1 MIFVKLSMFLLL
13 LSGVLNVL
21 ASEESI
27 VTGIASTEK
36 GKTEND
42 QKLPSKNKLGS
53 MRVRVNPHWDKEQC
67 RKCHK
72 GTPTEIRVNLLNQ
85 DKQMLCM
92 ECHKDDITHK
102 YIHPVGIKSPLL
114 LGREMQDKWKNELRL
129 DSDKKMTCLTCHD
142 LLNQCLPGRSYMRN
156 LDQNFL
162 REGPYSKR
170 TDICFKCHDSSKY
183 SKYNPHDQISKDG
196 TLKLNKC
203 RLCHRVSS
211 KQKNISKGI
220 RRDSDKYPIIK
231 KLENDRTLLCIRC
244 HKKIDHPTSAFK
256 VVSINT
262 YRHFIPITDEKK
274 NTLES
279 MQKKNNV
286 ILPLEPGTGRIYCAT
301 CHEPHEKD
309 VFARDKSI
317 PTEVH
322 KNRLRV
328 NNICEY
334 CHDK

>member
-1 MIFVKLSMFLLL
+1 MCLLHI
-13 LSGVLNVL
+13 SCAQNVL
-21 ASEESI
+21 ASDEK
-27 VTGIASTEK
+27 IARRAGLADTDY
-36 GKTEND
+36 TEND
-42 QKLPSKNKLGS
+42 QKNARIIKLDKMG
-53 MRVRVNPHWDKEQC
+53 VRDNPHWDKEQC
-67 RKCHK
+67 NKCHK
-72 GTPTEIRVNLLNQ
+72 GTPTKKSANLLNQ
-85 DKQMLCM
+85 DKQMLCI
-92 ECHKDDITHK
+92 ECHKNDITHK
-102 YIHPVGIKSPLL
+102 YIHPVGIKSTLL
-114 LGREMQDKWKNELRL
+114 LNKEIQDKWKNKLRL
-129 DSDKKMTCLTCHD
+129 DSDKQMTCLTCHD
-142 LLNQCLPGRSYMRN
+142 LLNQCLSGRSYMKN

-196 TLKLNKC
+196 TIKLNKC

-211 KQKNISKGI
+211 EQKKLFKGI
-220 RRDSDKYPIIK
+220 RRDADKYPIIK
-231 KLENDRTLLCIRC
+231 KLESDRTLLCIRC

-262 YRHFIPITDEKK
+262 YRHFIPITDEKRK
-274 NTLES
+274 TLES
-279 MQKKNNV
+279 MQKIKNV
-286 ILPLEPGTGRIYCAT
+286 ILPLEPATGRIYCAT

-309 VFARDKSI
+309 VFASDKSK